1 MKEFL
6 MDSPTGWVDLLIR
19 VAKIAVVGFIVL
31 QMKEWF
37 DAGAFDTQATLT
49 DALFVAGGVLVLY
62 VIQMVLSPRLTGDKP
77 LQRQ

>member
-1 MKEFL
+1 MSDDERRRAADEL
-6 MDSPTGWVDLLIR
+6 ALCRAWNAG
-19 VAKIAVVGFIVL
+19 
-31 QMKEWF
+31 WF

-62 VIQMVLSPRLTGDKP
+62 VIQMVLSPRLSSDKP